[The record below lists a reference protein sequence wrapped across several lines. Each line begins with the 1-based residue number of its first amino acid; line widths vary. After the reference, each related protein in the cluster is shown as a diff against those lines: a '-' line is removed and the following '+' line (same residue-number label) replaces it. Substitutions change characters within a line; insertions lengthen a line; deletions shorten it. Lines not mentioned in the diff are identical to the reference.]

1 MSFNSKLYGINI
13 PELLILDEMISDSEF
28 NLLDSLR
35 FVILVNTIMCKFEF
49 WPSSKTNFGFYF

>member
-49 WPSSKTNFGFYF
+49 